1 MEQRCDGC
9 CSGLGGPGHHPRTHF
24 TEGRMGAPRGGVL
37 ARVFWRTGRQCGL
50 SSSLLWSQACP
61 GITPVAAMWT
71 FMLMGWLDVAFSP
84 EKVFFAA

>member
-1 MEQRCDGC
+1 MLLRTGWPRTP
-9 CSGLGGPGHHPRTHF
+9 SPHPFYRGKNGGPER
-24 TEGRMGAPRGGVL
+24 RGL

-50 SSSLLWSQACP
+50 SSSLLWSQKCP

>member
-1 MEQRCDGC
+1 MLLRTGWPRTP
-9 CSGLGGPGHHPRTHF
+9 SPHLFYRGKNGGPERRLG
-24 TEGRMGAPRGGVL
+24 L

-50 SSSLLWSQACP
+50 SSSPLWSQVCP